1 MPYYNFEPE
10 DIFHN
15 EIVTHPKFHFFIYK
29 GKCYINQRNEITGAF
44 VSTVPHVSAGYV
56 SLYELNV
63 DRDESAHTWDADV
76 DSDGDGIN
84 EGAGTKSMIFP
95 FMTKA
100 GTRTSFDTVTATE
113 FNTDFSY
120 GDMITGSYPLSSSLQ
135 REYYQS
141 GTDRARIDALK
152 NVLNHYKAISPHYQ
166 YNSSLGNKAT
176 QEMSLISVP
185 SIFYGS
191 TIERGSVNLKY
202 YITGTLV
209 AQLNDYNKN
218 GDLIEIGPE
227 GSNGTGSVAGTI
239 LYNEGFILLTGSW
252 AVENDTSI
260 TRDYLDD
267 ASNKVKS
274 KWIYFG
280 TGIVGDGKTGT
291 AAPSSSFS
299 LEFNGTNYIPTVTMF
314 AHAPIGELNWSNNP
328 TFFVKGQATTPAT
341 SSIGYTEP
349 ENLLLKNIVTSSYSG
364 PAEDYHRTTY
374 ITKIGI
380 FDEDKKLIGIANIA
394 NPVKKTEE
402 QEYTFKLKLDF

>member
-1 MPYYNFEPE
+1 MPYYSFEPD

-15 EIVTHPKFHFFIYK
+15 EIITNPKFHFFIYK

-56 SLYELNV
+56 SLYEMNV
-63 DRDESAHTWDADV
+63 DRDESAHTFDPDV
-76 DSDGDGIN
+76 DADGDGIN
-84 EGAGTKSMIFP
+84 EGAGTKSLIFP
-95 FMTKA
+95 FMTKD
-100 GTRTSFDTVTATE
+100 GTRTSFDTVSTTE

-120 GDMITGSYPLSSSLQ
+120 GDVITGSYPLSASLR

-141 GTDRARIDALK
+141 GQSRKRVNALQ
-152 NVLNHYKAISPHYQ
+152 NTLNHYKAISPHHQ
-166 YNSSLGNKAT
+166 YNSSLGDKST

-191 TIERGSVNLKY
+191 TIKRGSVNLKY

-209 AQLNDYNKN
+209 AHLNDYNRN
-218 GDLIEIGPE
+218 GDLVEIGPA
-227 GSNGTGSVAGTI
+227 GSNGSGSVAGTV
-239 LYNEGFILLTGSW
+239 LYNEGFVFLTGSW

-280 TGIVGDGKTGT
+280 TGLIGDSKTGT
-291 AAPSSSFS
+291 AAPSASYSI
-299 LEFNGTNYIPTVTMF
+299 EFEGTNYIPTVTML

-328 TFFVKGQATTPAT
+328 TFFVKGQEVTPAT
-341 SSIGYTEP
+341 SSVSYRERD
-349 ENLLLKNIVTSSYSG
+349 NLVLKNIATSSYSG
-364 PAEDYHRTTY
+364 PAEEYYRTTY

-380 FDEDKKLIGIANIA
+380 FDEDKRLIAIANLA